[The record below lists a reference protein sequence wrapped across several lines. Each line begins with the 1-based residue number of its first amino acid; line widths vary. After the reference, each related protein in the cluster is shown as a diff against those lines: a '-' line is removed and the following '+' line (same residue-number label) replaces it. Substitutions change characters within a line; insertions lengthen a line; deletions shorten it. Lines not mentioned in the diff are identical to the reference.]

1 MAKRTETISKLIL
14 KVVTGTNTDGTDKV
28 TQHSF
33 KNLNPA
39 LTDDQVLAVGEKL
52 GSLQSLPVACIARQ
66 DSSDLAAE

>member
-1 MAKRTETISKLIL
+1 MAKRTETTSKLIL
-14 KVVTGTNTDGTDKV
+14 KVVTGTNADGSDKI

-39 LTDDQVLAVGEKL
+39 ISDDQLLTLGEKL
-52 GSLQSLPVACIARQ
+52 GNLQSLTVAHIARQ